1 MIDKVKEY
9 FKAGAEN
16 LNENKYF
23 IGFAMIL
30 LNIGARF
37 IIDELDDD
45 SSLTNKKGYCQ
56 TQ

>member
-1 MIDKVKEY
+1 MIDKIGEY

-23 IGFAMIL
+23 IGFTMIL

-45 SSLTNKKGYCQ
+45 SRKFISGPYV
-56 TQ
+56 